1 MIELILERITPADPA
16 TGRVIA
22 EHYAIVEKDSGQI
35 AGTIRLRLSNADDI
49 RLYAG
54 HIGYRV
60 NEAYRGNHYAQQ
72 ACTLLKA
79 RALEHGFRE
88 LWITCDPD
96 NWPSRRTCERIGAR
110 LVEII
115 DLPEELDMYQDGERQ
130 KCRYLWQL
138 D

>member
-1 MIELILERITPADPA
+1 MIELVLERITPADPA
-16 TGRVIA
+16 AGRA
-22 EHYAIVEKDSGQI
+22 MTEHYAIVETVSGQSV
-35 AGTIRLRLSNADDI
+35 GTIRLRLSDTDDI

-54 HIGYRV
+54 HVGYRV

-72 ACTLLKA
+72 ACMLLKA
-79 RALEHGFRE
+79 RALEHGFSE